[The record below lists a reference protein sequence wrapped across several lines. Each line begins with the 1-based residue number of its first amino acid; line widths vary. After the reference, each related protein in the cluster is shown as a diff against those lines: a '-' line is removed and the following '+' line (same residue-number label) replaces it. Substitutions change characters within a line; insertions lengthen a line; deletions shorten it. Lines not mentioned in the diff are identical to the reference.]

1 MIKICEHPGCKK
13 PGTCRAPKT
22 RELKEYWHFCTEHA
36 AEYNKNWNYYDG
48 MTDEEMQADWEA
60 RVFGA
65 PLKEPAK
72 THLNSDDYVKFIN
85 QFLTGR
91 DAFDRAATEPRR
103 TVPGPV
109 MTALKIFEL
118 PVTASWHDVAA
129 QFRQLAKKYHPDTA
143 ANKADATIKFT
154 QISNAY
160 ELLKQH
166 FGKN

>member
-1 MIKICEHPGCKK
+1 MIKLCEHPGCKK

-22 RELKEYWHFCTEHA
+22 RELKEYWHFCQEHA

-48 MTDEEMQADWEA
+48 MTDAEMEADWES

-65 PLKEPAK
+65 PLKEPHK
-72 THLNSDDYVKFIN
+72 THMNADDYVKFIN
-85 QFLTGR
+85 QFLSGR
-91 DAFDRAATEPRR
+91 DTFDRTPAPKRALPS
-103 TVPGPV
+103 PV
-109 MTALKIFEL
+109 ITALKIFDL
-118 PVTASWHDVAA
+118 PVTASWSDISAR
-129 QFRQLAKKYHPDTA
+129 FRALAKQYHPDTA
-143 ANKADATIKFT
+143 HNKADATIKFT

>member
-1 MIKICEHPGCKK
+1 MIKLCEHPGCKK

-22 RELKEYWHFCTEHA
+22 RELKEYWHFCQEHA

-48 MTDEEMQADWEA
+48 MTDAEMEADWES

-65 PLKEPAK
+65 PLKEQHK
-72 THLNSDDYVKFIN
+72 THMNADDYVKFIN
-85 QFLTGR
+85 QFLSGR
-91 DAFDRAATEPRR
+91 DTFDRTPAPKRALPS
-103 TVPGPV
+103 PV
-109 MTALKIFEL
+109 ITALKIFDL
-118 PVTASWHDVAA
+118 PVTASWSDISAR
-129 QFRQLAKKYHPDTA
+129 FRALAKQYHPDTA
-143 ANKADATIKFT
+143 QNKADATIKFT

>member
-1 MIKICEHPGCKK
+1 MIKLCEHPECKK

-22 RELKEYWHFCTEHA
+22 RELKEYWHFCQEHA

-48 MTDEEMQADWEA
+48 MTDAEMEADWES

-65 PLKEPAK
+65 PLKEPHK
-72 THLNSDDYVKFIN
+72 THMNADDYVKFIN
-85 QFLTGR
+85 QFLSGR
-91 DAFDRAATEPRR
+91 DTFDRTPAPKRALPS
-103 TVPGPV
+103 PV
-109 MTALKIFEL
+109 ITALKIFDL
-118 PVTASWHDVAA
+118 PVTASWSDISAR
-129 QFRQLAKKYHPDTA
+129 FRALAKQYHPDTA
-143 ANKADATIKFT
+143 QNKADATIKFT